1 LPGWRSG
8 LSVFGK
14 NNPSIEELHQKW
26 SYQGEKIIAYL
37 DSSHNAARLHRKTKK
52 NWGLLLINIFQTG
65 MKRNA
70 SKTEPN
76 KKPNNFK
83 FFFLVGMQKVL
94 QAEMQKPNTK
104 ADKQSSISSGQQG
117 NIRVVI
123 HGMTEQGNIRD
134 YNENEGL

>member
-1 LPGWRSG
+1 
-8 LSVFGK
+8 
-14 NNPSIEELHQKW
+14 
-26 SYQGEKIIAYL
+26 
-37 DSSHNAARLHRKTKK
+37 
-52 NWGLLLINIFQTG
+52 
-65 MKRNA
+65 
-70 SKTEPN
+70 
-76 KKPNNFK
+76 
-83 FFFLVGMQKVL
+83 MQKVL